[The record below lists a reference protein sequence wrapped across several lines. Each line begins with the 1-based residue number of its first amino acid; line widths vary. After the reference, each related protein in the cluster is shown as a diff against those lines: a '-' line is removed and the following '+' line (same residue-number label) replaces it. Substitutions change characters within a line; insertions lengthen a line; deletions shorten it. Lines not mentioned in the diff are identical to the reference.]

1 MARTALVRRVVV
13 PARASSAVT
22 AMTWL
27 RNSSRATVR
36 VAAYVR
42 V

>member
-1 MARTALVRRVVV
+1 MARTALLRRVVV